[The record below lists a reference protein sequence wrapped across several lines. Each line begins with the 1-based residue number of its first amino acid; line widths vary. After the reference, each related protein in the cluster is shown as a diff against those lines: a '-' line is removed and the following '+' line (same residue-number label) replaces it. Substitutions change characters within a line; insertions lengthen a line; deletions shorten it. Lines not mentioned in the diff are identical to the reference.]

1 MKMTKALL
9 LMFTLLGFIACDN
22 EGNPTTGTDDIVGNW
37 EVLTYSYEGQST
49 TTSGGASFTTDFM
62 GDATDVT
69 ATVEFK
75 ADGTYSSTGEYTIS
89 LDYEIGG
96 QTISTPVTISNFIG
110 SGTYEVN
117 GSTLT
122 ATDQDGEVNSMK
134 IERLE
139 GDDMELEFEITRET
153 TQQGATSTS
162 VIDGKA
168 TLKRK

>member
-1 MKMTKALL
+1 MKTTKALL
-9 LMFTLLGFIACDN
+9 LMVALLGFFACENEDN
-22 EGNPTTGTDDIVGNW
+22 PSTGTDDIVGSW
-37 EVLTYSYEGQST
+37 EVSAYSYEGQT
-49 TTSGGASFTTDFM
+49 TTVSGGASFTTDFM

-69 ATVEFK
+69 ASVEFK
-75 ADGTYSSTGEYTIS
+75 ADGTYSSTGGYTIS

-110 SGTYEVN
+110 AGTYEVS

-122 ATDQDGEVNSMK
+122 TTDENGEVTTLK

-139 GDDMELEFEITRET
+139 GDDLELEFQIMQET

-168 TLKRK
+168 TLERK

>member
-1 MKMTKALL
+1 MKLTKALL
-9 LMFTLLGFIACDN
+9 LMVALFGFFACDN
-22 EGNPTTGTDDIVGNW
+22 EDNPSTNTDDIIGNW
-37 EVLTYSYEGQST
+37 EVSAYSYEGTTT

-69 ATVEFK
+69 ASVEFK
-75 ADGTYSSTGEYTIS
+75 TDGTYSSTGGYTIS

-110 SGTYEVN
+110 SGTYEVS

-122 ATDQDGEVNSMK
+122 TTDEDGKTTALK

-139 GDDMELEFEITRET
+139 GDDMELEFEITQET
-153 TQQGATSTS
+153 SQQGATSTS